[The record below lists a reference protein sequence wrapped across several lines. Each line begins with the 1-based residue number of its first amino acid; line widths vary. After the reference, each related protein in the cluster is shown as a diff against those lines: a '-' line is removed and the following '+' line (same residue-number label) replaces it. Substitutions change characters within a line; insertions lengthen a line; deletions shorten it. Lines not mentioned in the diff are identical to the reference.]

1 MPAHRQPGAN
11 LEDWLTGSCRSQ
23 AKPAAIKITKNEQIA
38 WCFLCIRIKLSTSPS
53 RYICRSSSLTS
64 AASLTRDST
73 VSKILGTR
81 DADKVYNMSVNIWK
95 DCRSSSD
102 LLTCQRKEAWTDSSQ
117 VSAPSVCHP
126 RWISKK
132 ATLLTKLCFREQP
145 VGRGLPACPAVFCN
159 CSGQGKEMH
168 RKLISSSS

>member
-132 ATLLTKLCFREQP
+132 ATLIAHKALL
-145 VGRGLPACPAVFCN
+145 
-159 CSGQGKEMH
+159 
-168 RKLISSSS
+168 